1 MTNEQI
7 IQYIKDNYPT
17 QTNVYFWSTFILPDG
32 TFVVP
37 ENDEDDYAD
46 DMYEHANIIGGV
58 ADNCFDGNWMDAEE
72 WLADNCVKCNASY
85 PYIAYPIRPT
95 NRQYWAAE
103 EYMECISK
111 SSGGEI
117 DVADYGK
124 NPHTFRMPVQILVGN
139 KDEVYSLVDY
149 TPEDITKKVKKAVSG
164 GILEENLNHSVR
176 EFTRDSRVRDK
187 DGSLILCSLLPNES
201 LDRNEYG
208 IYFKRGKDYYL
219 NMTNPFFTNETD
231 DIVTY
236 LRKMGYEKELTRY
249 KEMKRVQYD
258 YQVNEIDFVKYLGF
272 DGIITYDKELFIA
285 FNKNQVI
292 PVDYNPPKTYKT
304 IVGDVV
310 LKENNDNQIND
321 KVSMSIDNDLKL
333 VVSEQSD
340 DTITYDILKDV
351 VTVGY
356 ITILPKEQ
364 DLKAIEIYN
373 DSEKGKG
380 IGTKV
385 LTYLIENDIID
396 SLDVDRENQGAQ
408 KLYIRLGFKPYQ
420 LIWGSVDG
428 NGNDRYIMV
437 HSNKLNNYYVY
448 YQGDSYTTTYADED
462 CILIANMKNGKVYFD
477 VSIEDTVWEDLNDLN
492 IYYEDIEEMLYT
504 MKEGRLY

>member
-7 IQYIKDNYPT
+7 IQYIKENYPT
-17 QTNVYFWSTFILPDG
+17 QNNVHFWSTFILPDG
-32 TFVVP
+32 TFVLP
-37 ENDEDDYAD
+37 ENDDEDYVD

-58 ADNCFDGNWMDAEE
+58 ADNCFDENWMEAEE
-72 WLADNCVKCNASY
+72 WFTQNCVKCNSDY
-85 PYIAYPIRPT
+85 PYIAYPLKPT
-95 NRQYWAAE
+95 SRQYWAAE
-103 EYMECISK
+103 DYMEQITKDTGSF
-111 SSGGEI
+111 SI
-117 DVADYGK
+117 PLDDYGK
-124 NPHTFRMPVQILVGN
+124 DWRTFRGNPVQIIVGN

-164 GILEENLNHSVR
+164 GILEEKLNNSIKD
-176 EFTRDSRVRDK
+176 FTRDSRVRDG
-187 DGSLILCSLLPNES
+187 DGKLISCSLLPHES
-201 LDRNEYG
+201 LDDSEYG
-208 IYFKRGKDYYL
+208 IYFKRGNDYYL
-219 NMTNPFFTNETD
+219 NLTNPLFTNETD

-236 LRKMGYEKELTRY
+236 LRKMGYEKELTQY

-258 YQVNEIDFVKYLGF
+258 YQLNEVEFVKYLGF

-310 LKENNDNQIND
+310 LKENNDNS
-321 KVSMSIDNDLKL
+321 VSISIDDNLKL

-340 DTITYDILKDV
+340 DTITYDIIKDV

-364 DLKAIEIYN
+364 YLKAIEIYN

-385 LTYLIENDIID
+385 LTYLVENGIID
-396 SLDVDRENQGAQ
+396 SLDVDRLNYDAQ
-408 KLYIRLGFKPYQ
+408 RLYIRLGFKPYQ
-420 LIWGSVDG
+420 LIWGSNDG
-428 NGNDRYIMV
+428 NGNDRYVMI
-437 HSNKLNNYYVY
+437 HTDKLNNYYVY
-448 YQGDSYTTTYADED
+448 YQGDSHTTTYADED